1 MSANGRGAIETCH
14 NGKLDTNVRQS
25 ESMDIVE
32 FFQLSN
38 GKWFSQRSNLAAKA
52 SSGGRSDLYIEAL
65 SATDPAVIQ
74 LCEQNHVDPSQAL
87 CGVRIRWD
95 GSMEQEREKYS
106 GSTVLVPIASSS
118 QANEGTLLR
127 ANGSSE
133 EVVASRYIMGTDEA
147 LTLITESDSLYAE
160 ERVWFAS
167 PNLRLRTRILRQPDG
182 VNMAS
187 FCSEIRMG
195 VTKPPEE

>member
-1 MSANGRGAIETCH
+1 
-14 NGKLDTNVRQS
+14 
-25 ESMDIVE
+25 MDIVE

-52 SSGGRSDLYIEAL
+52 SPGGRSDLYIEAL
-65 SATDPAVIQ
+65 SSTDPAVVN
-74 LCEQNHVDPSQAL
+74 LCEKNNIDPSQAL

-95 GSMEQEREKYS
+95 GSMELEREKYS
-106 GSTVLVPIASSS
+106 GSTVMVPISNAT
-118 QANEGTLLR
+118 QANEGVLLR
-127 ANGSSE
+127 DGSSTT
-133 EVVASRYIMGTDEA
+133 SRYIMGTDDA
-147 LTLITESDSLYAE
+147 LTLITESDTLYAE

-182 VNMAS
+182 VNIAS

-195 VTKPPEE
+195 VTKPPEN

>member
-1 MSANGRGAIETCH
+1 
-14 NGKLDTNVRQS
+14 
-25 ESMDIVE
+25 MDIVE
-32 FFQLSN
+32 FFQLSQ
-38 GKWFSQRSNLAAKA
+38 GKWFSQRSNLAAKVP
-52 SSGGRSDLYIEAL
+52 SDGRSDLYIETL

-106 GSTVLVPIASSS
+106 GSTLLVPISSPD

-127 ANGSSE
+127 DGQANESA
-133 EVVASRYIMGTDEA
+133 ASRYIMGTDDA
-147 LTLITESDSLYAE
+147 LTLITESETLYAE

-182 VNMAS
+182 VNVAS

-195 VTKPPEE
+195 VTKPPEN

>member
-1 MSANGRGAIETCH
+1 
-14 NGKLDTNVRQS
+14 
-25 ESMDIVE
+25 MDIVE

-52 SSGGRSDLYIEAL
+52 SPGGRSDLYIEAL
-65 SATDPAVIQ
+65 SATDPVVIQ
-74 LCEQNHVDPSQAL
+74 LCEQNNVDPSQAL

-95 GSMEQEREKYS
+95 GSMELEQKKYS
-106 GSTVLVPIASSS
+106 GSTVMVPISSSS

-127 ANGSSE
+127 ASGST
-133 EVVASRYIMGTDEA
+133 EVAVTSRYMMGTDDA
-147 LTLITESDSLYAE
+147 LTLITESESLYAE

-167 PNLRLRTRILRQPDG
+167 PNLRLRTRILRQPNG
-182 VNMAS
+182 VNIAS

-195 VTKPPEE
+195 VTKPAEN

>member
-1 MSANGRGAIETCH
+1 
-14 NGKLDTNVRQS
+14 
-25 ESMDIVE
+25 MDIVE

-65 SATDPAVIQ
+65 SASDPAVIQ

-87 CGVRIRWD
+87 CGVRMRWE
-95 GSMEQEREKYS
+95 GSMELEREKSS
-106 GSTVLVPIASSS
+106 GSTVLVPLSGSN
-118 QANEGTLLR
+118 QTNEGMLLR
-127 ANGSSE
+127 DSKSSE
-133 EVVASRYIMGTDEA
+133 ETASRYIMGTDDA
-147 LTLITESDSLYAE
+147 LTLITESGDLYAE

-167 PNLRLRTRILRQPDG
+167 PNLRLRTRILRQANG
-182 VNMAS
+182 VNVAS

-195 VTKPPEE
+195 VTKPPEN